1 MRNYIHVWI
10 ILITVD
16 IIHLYIYIYSI
27 RTLSENM
34 KFIFTIFRNK
44 FCIEFKL
51 ILCLPTMY
59 VYCVYPAMSE
69 SPKQLSDCL
78 KRAEISVVLIVFD
91 GVLCEFHAYTVNFL
105 TVPQHG

>member
-1 MRNYIHVWI
+1 MNY
-10 ILITVD
+10 TYYSRYYT
-16 IIHLYIYIYSI
+16 YIYIYNI

-34 KFIFTIFRNK
+34 KFIFTIFKNK
-44 FCIEFKL
+44 FCIKFKL

-91 GVLCEFHAYTVNFL
+91 GVLCEFYAYTVNVSDCPS
-105 TVPQHG
+105 T